1 MKKYI
6 SLLLMIC
13 VYQLSFAQNNNDV
26 PYLTKSLSNESI
38 KNVEATTSGG
48 SISVTSVSAGQS
60 KVEVFIWPANRK
72 KNATI
77 SKEEIQK
84 KLDEDY
90 DLTVSVSNNKLSAIA
105 KPKHRNMDWD
115 KGLTISFKI
124 YVTENVST
132 ELTTSGGSIHL
143 TGLSGIQDFTTSGGS
158 LHAEKLKGNIRGRTS
173 GGSIH
178 VKDCSEEVDLST
190 SGGSI
195 EADNCTGK
203 IKLTTSGG
211 SLQLSNLNGTIDAT
225 TSGGS
230 VHGQLI
236 KGELEAHTS
245 GGNIDLQKL
254 SCSLETSTS
263 GGNIDVQITEL
274 GKFVKISNSGGSVD
288 VELPNKGLDLK
299 IKGSKIKTNNFAN
312 FSGSIED
319 DEIDGKLNGG
329 GIPVTIR
336 ASSGRVNLVLK

>member
-13 VYQLSFAQNNNDV
+13 FYQLSFAQNNDV
-26 PYLTKSLSNESI
+26 PFLTKPLANESI
-38 KNVEATTSGG
+38 KNIEAKTSGG
-48 SISVTSVSAGQS
+48 SITVAEVPAGQA
-60 KVEVFIWPANRK
+60 KVEVFVWPSNRK
-72 KNATI
+72 NSSL
-77 SKEEIQK
+77 SKADIQK

-105 KPKHRNMDWD
+105 KSKRNISDW
-115 KGLTISFKI
+115 KNALSISFKI
-124 YVTENVST
+124 YVPGNVST
-132 ELTTSGGSIHL
+132 DLATSGGSIHL
-143 TGLSGIQDFTTSGGS
+143 AGLTGTQDFTTSGGS
-158 LHAEKLKGNIRGRTS
+158 LHAEKLKGDIKGRTS

-178 VKDCSEEVDLST
+178 VKDCSEEIDLST

-263 GGNIDVQITEL
+263 GGNIDVQIAEL
-274 GKFVKISNSGGSVD
+274 GKFVKISNSGGSID
-288 VELPNKGLDLK
+288 IELPNKGLDLK
-299 IKGSKIKTNNFAN
+299 VKGSKIKTNNFAN

-329 GIPVTIR
+329 GIPVTIL
-336 ASSGRVNLVLK
+336 ASSGTVNLVLK

>member
-13 VYQLSFAQNNNDV
+13 FYQLSFAQNNDV
-26 PYLTKSLSNESI
+26 PYLTKSLANESI
-38 KNVEATTSGG
+38 KNIEAKTSGG
-48 SISVTSVSAGQS
+48 SITVAEAPVGQA
-60 KVEVFIWPANRK
+60 KVEVFVWPSNRK
-72 KNATI
+72 NSSL
-77 SKEEIQK
+77 SKEEIKK

-105 KPKHRNMDWD
+105 KSKRNISDW
-115 KGLTISFKI
+115 KNALSISFKI
-124 YVTENVST
+124 YVPGNVST
-132 ELTTSGGSIHL
+132 DLATSGGSIHL
-143 TGLSGIQDFTTSGGS
+143 TGLTGKQDFATSGGS
-158 LHAEKLKGNIRGRTS
+158 LHAEKLKGDIKGRTS

-178 VKDCSEEVDLST
+178 VKDCSEEIDLST

-195 EADNCTGK
+195 DADNCTGK
-203 IKLTTSGG
+203 ISLTTSGG
-211 SLQLSNLNGTIDAT
+211 SLQLNNLNGTIDAT

-230 VHGQLI
+230 VRGQLI

-254 SCSLETSTS
+254 SGSLETSTS

-299 IKGSKIKTNNFAN
+299 VKGSKIKTSNFAN

>member
-1 MKKYI
+1 MKKY
-6 SLLLMIC
+6 SFLLLVTC
-13 VYQLSFAQNNNDV
+13 FYQLSFAQDKNDV
-26 PYLTKSLSNESI
+26 PYLTKTFANESI

-48 SISVTSVSAGQS
+48 SITVTNVSAGQS
-60 KVEVFIWPANRK
+60 KIDVFIRSSVGRE
-72 KNATI
+72 I
-77 SKEEIQK
+77 SLSKEQIQK

-90 DLTVSVSNNKLSAIA
+90 DLTISTANGKLSVIA
-105 KPKHRNMDWD
+105 KSKRNLDW
-115 KGLTISFKI
+115 KNSLSISFRI
-124 YVTENVST
+124 YVPENVST
-132 ELTTSGGSIHL
+132 DLTTSGGSIHL
-143 TGLSGIQDFTTSGGS
+143 AGLSGTQVFTTSGGS
-158 LHAEKLKGNIRGRTS
+158 LHAEKLKGNIKGRTS

-178 VKDCSEEVDLST
+178 VKDCSQEIDLTT

-195 EADNCTGK
+195 EADNCNGN
-203 IKLTTSGG
+203 IRLVTSGG
-211 SLQLSNLNGTIDAT
+211 SLNLSNLNGTIDAT

-245 GGNIDLQKL
+245 GGSIDLQKL

-263 GGNIDVQITEL
+263 GGNIDVQIIEL
-274 GKFVKISNSGGSVD
+274 GKFVKISNSAGSID

-299 IKGSKIKTNNFAN
+299 VKGSKIKTNNFSN
-312 FSGSIED
+312 FSGSVED
-319 DEIDGKLNGG
+319 DEIDGKINGG

>member
-6 SLLLMIC
+6 SLLLAIC
-13 VYQLSFAQNNNDV
+13 FYQLSFAQNNNNV
-26 PYLTKSLSNESI
+26 PYLTKPLTNESI

-72 KNATI
+72 KNASI

-90 DLTVSVSNNKLSAIA
+90 ELTVSVSNNKLSAIA

-143 TGLSGIQDFTTSGGS
+143 TGLSGSQDFTTSGGS

-178 VKDCSEEVDLST
+178 VKDCSEEIDLST

-211 SLQLSNLNGTIDAT
+211 SLQLNNLNGTIDAT

-263 GGNIDVQITEL
+263 GGNIDVQIAEL
-274 GKFVKISNSGGSVD
+274 GKFVKISNSGGSID
-288 VELPNKGLDLK
+288 IELPNKGLDLK
-299 IKGSKIKTNNFAN
+299 VKGSKIKTNNFAN